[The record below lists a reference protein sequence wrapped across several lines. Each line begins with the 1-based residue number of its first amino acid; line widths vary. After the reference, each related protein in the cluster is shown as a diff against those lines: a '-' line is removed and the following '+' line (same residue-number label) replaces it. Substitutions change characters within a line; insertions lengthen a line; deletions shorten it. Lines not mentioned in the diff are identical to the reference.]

1 MNLDIIFFKIPSV
14 KFEKK
19 NEKKMLTSGYLN
31 SLNAMCWVLLLHY
44 VHLKVN
50 VAHF

>member
-1 MNLDIIFFKIPSV
+1 MNLDKISFKLPTV

-19 NEKKMLTSGYLN
+19 INEKKSLTSGYFN
-31 SLNAMCWVLLLHY
+31 SLNVMYWVLLL
-44 VHLKVN
+44 HLKVN